1 MWLNS
6 LLVEQSPSQLDGTKL
21 REIFCLGYKFAS
33 LCACFLVTQYLKTES
48 VYLKIQISDS
58 FWKKKGRSTNMCLSS
73 CRVTMGWRGGCV
85 RWNTLPSLPQ
95 SSEVVWQ
102 ALWQAWQLIDYSHKT
117 LLGRYYPSYFIT
129 GKSEAQKGYV
139 VSQKPPT

>member
-48 VYLKIQISDS
+48 IYLKIQISDS
-58 FWKKKGRSTNMCLSS
+58 FWKKMEGLLICVCPHVGYLWAGEVGVLGETHTPQFATVLRGSVTSTVAGM
-73 CRVTMGWRGGCV
+73 TAHW
-85 RWNTLPSLPQ
+85 
-95 SSEVVWQ
+95 
-102 ALWQAWQLIDYSHKT
+102 
-117 LLGRYYPSYFIT
+117 LLTEDSTR
-129 GKSEAQKGYV
+129 
-139 VSQKPPT
+139 